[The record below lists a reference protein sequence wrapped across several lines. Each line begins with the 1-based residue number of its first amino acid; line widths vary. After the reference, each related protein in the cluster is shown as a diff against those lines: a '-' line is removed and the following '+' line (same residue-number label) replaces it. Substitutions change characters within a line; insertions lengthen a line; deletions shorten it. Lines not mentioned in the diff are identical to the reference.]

1 MCDDCARE
9 RAAREMADAR
19 IEELLT
25 AVNRKHALA
34 VKAEEAREAAIR
46 EHEERE
52 EKLHET
58 NERLA
63 LSLVDAES
71 ALAAE
76 REAHAE
82 TRKEINALTNERN
95 AALELAEKRGAAYD
109 MTWREVE
116 SLRERLDKEEEERGR
131 QYGLRV
137 QAEAEVGR
145 LMALVREWLDGNA
158 RLGRPKSIADQR
170 FLNGL
175 NAAMPPTFTHW
186 SGTATKPEEP
196 MSLTR
201 INREER
207 IALTPF
213 SARHHMAQILDALV
227 EVVDEVEAEV
237 GLRLAS
243 GDTRWAFAKIKVVID
258 LETES

>member
-1 MCDDCARE
+1 MCPDCARE
-9 RAAREMADAR
+9 RAARE
-19 IEELLT
+19 
-25 AVNRKHALA
+25 
-34 VKAEEAREAAIR
+34 EA
-46 EHEERE
+46 ERE
-52 EKLHET
+52 RDDHFAVRLLAET
-58 NERLA
+58 ERDRLQERLDQFEAYGMPNVAAA
-63 LSLVDAES
+63 LDRVAFAPIAAES

-76 REAHAE
+76 REAHE
-82 TRKEINALTNERN
+82 KTRGEVNALRAERN

-207 IALTPF
+207 VALTPF

>member
-9 RAAREMADAR
+9 RAARE
-19 IEELLT
+19 
-25 AVNRKHALA
+25 
-34 VKAEEAREAAIR
+34 AA
-46 EHEERE
+46 ERE
-52 EKLHET
+52 RDRNAEVVVEQNHLWS
-58 NERLA
+58 ERCER
-63 LSLVDAES
+63 AES

-82 TRKEINALTNERN
+82 MREEINALTNERN

-196 MSLTR
+196 
-201 INREER
+201 
-207 IALTPF
+207 
-213 SARHHMAQILDALV
+213 
-227 EVVDEVEAEV
+227 
-237 GLRLAS
+237 
-243 GDTRWAFAKIKVVID
+243 
-258 LETES
+258 

>member
-82 TRKEINALTNERN
+82 TREEINALTNERN

-131 QYGLRV
+131 QYGLRLEI
-137 QAEAEVGR
+137 ADEFAGEVAFLR
-145 LMALVREWLDGNA
+145 ELLVAVIKTGTKDPLLDA
-158 RLGRPKSIADQR
+158 RLAEELRGHS
-170 FLNGL
+170 
-175 NAAMPPTFTHW
+175 
-186 SGTATKPEEP
+186 SG
-196 MSLTR
+196 
-201 INREER
+201 
-207 IALTPF
+207 
-213 SARHHMAQILDALV
+213 
-227 EVVDEVEAEV
+227 
-237 GLRLAS
+237 S
-243 GDTRWAFAKIKVVID
+243 GYG
-258 LETES
+258 SGYGYGGGS

>member
-82 TRKEINALTNERN
+82 TREEINALTNERN

-131 QYGLRV
+131 QYGLRLEI
-137 QAEAEVGR
+137 ADEFAGEVAFLR
-145 LMALVREWLDGNA
+145 ELLVAVIKTGTKDPLLDA
-158 RLGRPKSIADQR
+158 RLAEELRGY
-170 FLNGL
+170 G
-175 NAAMPPTFTHW
+175 
-186 SGTATKPEEP
+186 SG
-196 MSLTR
+196 
-201 INREER
+201 
-207 IALTPF
+207 
-213 SARHHMAQILDALV
+213 
-227 EVVDEVEAEV
+227 
-237 GLRLAS
+237 S
-243 GDTRWAFAKIKVVID
+243 GYG
-258 LETES
+258 SGYGYGGGS